1 MNSLAQQRQQKD
13 RDAEDLQKLGYVQEL
28 LRDMGGFSNFAVS
41 FSVVSILTGATQL
54 YGYGLNHGGPNSNVR
69 WLVLGFFLHPCS
81 CALDGGVGKRLSY
94 SRRALP
100 LVKLSRWTRARAQ
113 CLRNRAKILLVRAS
127 YRLSPSGRGTAEQNP
142 KQKGA
147 EAGDRPQ

>member
-54 YGYGLNHGGPNSNVR
+54 CGYGLNHGSPIQMFGG
-69 WLVLGFFLHPCS
+69 WFLVSFFTLAV
-81 CALDGGVGKRLSY
+81 ALSMAELATAYPTAGALYHWSSY
-94 SRRALP
+94 P
-100 LVKLSRWTRARAQ
+100 G
-113 CLRNRAKILLVRAS
+113 
-127 YRLSPSGRGTAEQNP
+127 GRGLGRAACEIAR
-142 KQKGA
+142 KYC
-147 EAGDRPQ
+147 